1 MVNLKLFTFP
11 SADGATQLYS
21 RLWSCPDVTPRGV
34 VQLVHGVSEHI
45 SRYDRFAR
53 FLAQQGFIVAG
64 HDHLGHGESLP
75 RGGTPIWFAPRDGWR
90 IVTDDVYTLHQK
102 LRRDYPGL
110 PCFILGHS
118 MGSFITRSLLIRYP
132 GCVDGAVIMGSG
144 WNSEAAIAGGRT
156 VTAVIAAVKGK
167 RATSDFVSA
176 LAFGGFN
183 KPFAPNRT
191 GFDWIAANEQAV
203 DRYIADP
210 KCGEDATV
218 GLFHDM
224 LGGFHFLQHPRNLRQ
239 MDSATPIL
247 FISGSDDPVGAMGRG
262 VEKSA
267 AAFRNAGVKDVTV
280 ILCPGM
286 RHEVLNEADAPE
298 AVDAPILRWLEAHL

>member
-1 MVNLKLFTFP
+1 MVNLELFTFP
-11 SADGATQLYS
+11 SADGATQLHG

-118 MGSFITRSLLIRYP
+118 MGSFITRSLLIRYG

-144 WNSEAAIAGGRT
+144 WNSEAAIAGGRA

-176 LAFGGFN
+176 LAFGSFN

-191 GFDWIAANEQAV
+191 GFDWIAAETRTV

-210 KCGEDATV
+210 KCGEETTV
-218 GLFHDM
+218 GLFQDM

-239 MDSATPIL
+239 MDSAIPIL

>member
-1 MVNLKLFTFP
+1 
-11 SADGATQLYS
+11 
-21 RLWSCPDVTPRGV
+21 
-34 VQLVHGVSEHI
+34 
-45 SRYDRFAR
+45 
-53 FLAQQGFIVAG
+53 
-64 HDHLGHGESLP
+64 
-75 RGGTPIWFAPRDGWR
+75 
-90 IVTDDVYTLHQK
+90 
-102 LRRDYPGL
+102 
-110 PCFILGHS
+110 

-132 GCVDGAVIMGSG
+132 GCVDGAIIMGSG
-144 WNSEAAIAGGRT
+144 WNSEAAIAGGRA
-156 VTAVIAAVKGK
+156 VTAVLGALQGK
-167 RATSDFVSA
+167 RSTSGFVSA
-176 LAFGGFN
+176 LAFGSFN

-191 GFDWIAANEQAV
+191 GFDWIAAETQAV

-210 KCGEDATV
+210 KCGEETTV
-218 GLFHDM
+218 GLFQDM

-239 MDSATPIL
+239 MDSAIPIL
-247 FISGSDDPVGAMGRG
+247 FIAGSDDPVGAMGRG

>member
-1 MVNLKLFTFP
+1 MINLELFTFP
-11 SADGATQLYS
+11 SADGATQLHG

-34 VQLVHGVSEHI
+34 VQLVHGVSEYI

-102 LRRDYPGL
+102 LRRDYPDL

-132 GCVDGAVIMGSG
+132 GCVDGAIIMGSG
-144 WNSEAAIAGGRT
+144 WNSEAAIAGGRA

-167 RATSDFVSA
+167 RASSDFVSA
-176 LAFGGFN
+176 LAFGSFN

-210 KCGEDATV
+210 KCGEETTV
-218 GLFHDM
+218 GLFQDM
-224 LGGFHFLQHPRNLRQ
+224 LGGFHFLQHPRNLQQ

-286 RHEVLNEADAPE
+286 RHEILNEADAPD